1 MSVWVRHAGFR
12 VLPVVLATGFLLE
25 MIRSFQRSSALSWQA
40 HGLLIGVA
48 IPFLLVGSLVWY
60 AGHQRRLS
68 RLFFGHCAAVVLCC
82 LFWSLASVFKD
93 LILLLALGA
102 VALLFHFLWY
112 LPHQYLALLAEDAPR
127 RARVWR
133 LVRLLTDI
141 GGGVGGAGGILLLS
155 RHDWSPLLEPWLAM
169 GALLYLGVGW
179 WWSWVAYRGTEEP
192 RERQQLRLVWMGTV
206 VAVLP
211 PLGLLVLPRLFHVP
225 GDPLWLS
232 LLALPVFPFVLGYA
246 ILRFQLFVPDRII
259 QRVALWLLR
268 GLLFPLLIA
277 LIVGTGLTLFAL
289 PSPALAIFLALSLAC
304 LGPLLWWGTCALVP
318 LLFAQDMPSL
328 AAFLHAPPPVAT
340 LEEAVAL
347 LTSAI
352 TLASGSRQV
361 CLCLCLD
368 GQRVCVP
375 VPAFAAS
382 GWGSP
387 RLRLLQQAHHL
398 WEPSGRSSSPF
409 FSCPKRL
416 AWNWKHT
423 SGFPFN
429 IGKSRRSAPCR
440 RAGCPGARLRHT
452 RMCWPCPCVLRQAVA
467 CARCSCWEPQ
477 KMDNRMQART
487 WNV

>member
-1 MSVWVRHAGFR
+1 MIVWVRHAGFR
-12 VLPVVLATGFLLE
+12 VLPVVLAIGFLLE

-60 AGHQRRLS
+60 TGHQRRLS
-68 RLFFGHCAAVVLCC
+68 CLFFGHCAAVVLCC
-82 LFWSLASVFKD
+82 LFWPLAPAFKD
-93 LILLLALGA
+93 LILLLVLGA

-133 LVRLLTDI
+133 LVRILTDS
-141 GGGVGGAGGILLLS
+141 GGGMGGAGGILLLS
-155 RHDWSPLLEPWLAM
+155 RHGWSPLLEPWLAM
-169 GALLYLGVGW
+169 GALLYLSVGW

-259 QRVALWLLR
+259 QRVAFWFLR

-304 LGPLLWWGTCALVP
+304 LGPLLWWGICALVP

-328 AAFLHAPPPVAT
+328 AAFLHAPPPRCQSGGSGLLVDQCSYPGKQFTTGVSVLVPGWPAGLCAHACLRGISAWSFPPAPAAT
-340 LEEAVAL
+340 GPSSVGSRVVGAAVLFSATRSTLPGTGNTHVAL
-347 LTSAI
+347 SPASERADERVPTAA
-352 TLASGSRQV
+352 LAA
-361 CLCLCLD
+361 L
-368 GQRVCVP
+368 
-375 VPAFAAS
+375 
-382 GWGSP
+382 
-387 RLRLLQQAHHL
+387 AH
-398 WEPSGRSSSPF
+398 G
-409 FSCPKRL
+409 
-416 AWNWKHT
+416 
-423 SGFPFN
+423 
-429 IGKSRRSAPCR
+429 
-440 RAGCPGARLRHT
+440 
-452 RMCWPCPCVLRQAVA
+452 
-467 CARCSCWEPQ
+467 
-477 KMDNRMQART
+477 
-487 WNV
+487 